1 MTRPSRIQAALV
13 ALAAAALLYVAMP
26 DPAVRAAVG
35 AHLRDVRDASS
46 YRFDFSDLD
55 DWLPYGVQE
64 PVTFVYE
71 PVGPGVTAGHADSLR
86 FTFPPTTYAVL
97 SQRAA
102 RIYQVKVSPQ
112 LRSLPLDE
120 AYARMEEVA
129 AAIAEAPGWTRAGRP
144 TPTLAVL
151 REYYAGDPPNRTSYF
166 GTWEAGGTEMVVT
179 MKRSAEADREYP
191 EGYPERHKATEDRF
205 IIDVDAYNSEL
216 REEYD
221 EMVDAR
227 RRAAGDVEEPLPI
240 QVWLD
245 ER

>member
-1 MTRPSRIQAALV
+1 MTRRLTLATVALV
-13 ALAAAALLYVAMP
+13 SAAWTFAASP
-26 DPAVRAAVG
+26 DPVVRAAVG

-46 YRFDFSDLD
+46 YRFDFDDLD
-55 DWLPYGVQE
+55 DNLPYGITE

-71 PVGPGVTAGHADSLR
+71 PVGPGVTDGRADSLR
-86 FTFPPTTYAVL
+86 FKIPSSKFVSL
-97 SQRAA
+97 SQTAA
-102 RIYQVKVSPQ
+102 RVYQVTVSPQ

-205 IIDVDAYNSEL
+205 IIDVDASDFDL
-216 REEYD
+216 ADTLAD
-221 EMVDAR
+221 EMYAR
-227 RRAAGDVEEPLPI
+227 RRAAGDWEEPLPI
-240 QVWLD
+240 RVWLD
-245 ER
+245 DER